1 METSVE
7 GSELGANLESAAA
20 IAAARRLR
28 HLTEIGLALSAERD
42 IDSLLELIL
51 TKSRE
56 LTSADAG
63 SVFLVQSVEDQYGD
77 GDLNGACAGSKASA
91 LYFCKAQNDSI
102 DFQTTTTFAVSASSL
117 AGYAALSGET
127 LCFDDVYEIP
137 PDQPF
142 QFNRAMD
149 LKSGYRTQSV
159 LVVPLK
165 NHAGDVIGVLQL
177 INRKRHYDALLC
189 DAQAIEKQVI
199 PFDQE
204 ARELASSL
212 ASQAAVALENS
223 RLLRTLEELFE
234 SFVMASASAIEDR
247 DPSTSGH
254 SQRVTILTVGMAQ
267 AASEA
272 NAGPFRD
279 THFSSQQLKELRY
292 AGLLHDFGKIGV
304 RENILT
310 KSHKLAPAHFQIVK
324 DRVLLLQ
331 AARKLAA
338 AEAKFALLQSGGVA
352 QIAAIESE
360 LETELRRLD
369 DLTASLA
376 RANEP
381 SATFLADDEFELQQ
395 SAMRDLAAL
404 RYPDGDAWLPILNE
418 LELDALSVRKGS
430 LTRDEFEQIQHHAQ
444 LSYEFLEQISWT
456 PEYCA
461 IPDIAH
467 CHHEKLNGGGYPR
480 GVAGAQISLQSRMMT
495 VADIYDALTA
505 SDRPYKKA
513 MPLERALDILR
524 CEAASGQLDHDVVE
538 LFITQK
544 IYLLTQSWRHGENSG
559 DM

>member
-1 METSVE
+1 METTATSIE
-7 GSELGANLESAAA
+7 QNGEPHNAAN
-20 IAAARRLR
+20 AARRLR

-42 IDSLLELIL
+42 IDRLLELIL

-63 SVFLVQSVEDQYGD
+63 SVFLVQSLAGIEGD
-77 GDLNGACAGSKASA
+77 GDLNGACAGTRASA

-102 DFQTTTTFAVSASSL
+102 HFQTTTTFAVSSSSL
-117 AGYAALSGET
+117 AGHAALSGQT

-137 PDQPF
+137 AGEPF

-149 LKSGYRTQSV
+149 LKSGYRTKSV
-159 LVVPLK
+159 LVVPMK

-177 INRKRHYDALLC
+177 INRKKRFDVLLC
-189 DAQAIEKQVI
+189 DAQAIADEVI
-199 PFDQE
+199 SFDEE

-212 ASQAAVALENS
+212 ASQAGVALENS

-247 DPSTSGH
+247 DPCTSGH
-254 SQRVTILTVGMAQ
+254 SQRVTILTVGMAE
-267 AASEA
+267 AATEA
-272 NAGPFRD
+272 QGGAFRD
-279 THFSSQQLKELRY
+279 THFSPQQLKELRY

-310 KSHKLAPAHFQIVK
+310 KSHKLEPSHFQIVK
-324 DRVLLLQ
+324 DRIALLV

-338 AEAKFALLQSGGVA
+338 AQAKIVLLQSGHAA
-352 QIAAIESE
+352 QMSAIDAG
-360 LETELRRLD
+360 LETELRQLD
-369 DLTASLA
+369 ELTAVLIRSNDPSITYLPDEEFA
-376 RANEP
+376 R
-381 SATFLADDEFELQQ
+381 QQ
-395 SAMRDLAAL
+395 SAMNRLAQMQ
-404 RYPDGDAWLPILNE
+404 YPDGDRWLPILDEQE
-418 LELDALSVRKGS
+418 LNALSVRKGS
-430 LTRDEFEQIQHHAQ
+430 LTRDEFEQIQQHAQ

-467 CHHEKLNGGGYPR
+467 CHHEKLDGRGYPR
-480 GVAGAQISLQSRMMT
+480 GVTGAQISLQSRMMT

-513 MPLERALDILR
+513 MPLERALSILR
-524 CEAASGQLDHDVVE
+524 DEAASGQLDAEVVE
-538 LFITQK
+538 LFIEQK
-544 IYLLTQSWRHGENSG
+544 VYLQTQSWHQHETNCAP
-559 DM
+559 D